1 MKVNIHKLMK
11 IDIGHNVNEA
21 TDFENVVKC
30 LMMRI
35 LRRKYPNC
43 PIYSEYNPENPN
55 ASYPD
60 IYIKIKNQQATI
72 FELQWNVNETWA
84 KRITEQYPE
93 NDVIIIPLQLIK
105 KKWELRKQRSPS
117 LDMFELLKEIIGE
130 YI

>member
-1 MKVNIHKLMK
+1 MTSHWDRIMK
-11 IDIGHNVNEA
+11 IDIGHNVTEA

-72 FELQWNVNETWA
+72 FELQSQITEKWCKE
-84 KRITEQYPE
+84 ITEQYLE
-93 NDVIIIPLQLIK
+93 NDVIIVPLQLIK
-105 KKWELRKQRSPS
+105 KKWELRKEKFPS